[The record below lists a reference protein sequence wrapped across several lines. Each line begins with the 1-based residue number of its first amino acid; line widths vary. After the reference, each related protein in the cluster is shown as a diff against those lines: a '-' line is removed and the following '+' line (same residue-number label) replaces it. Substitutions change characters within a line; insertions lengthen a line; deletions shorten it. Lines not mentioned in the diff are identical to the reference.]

1 MERIIKLSILL
12 AVIVLVGVCAFV
24 ASNYMI
30 YEDILA
36 KSNEIL
42 NSKNYYVLIE
52 TTAPETDLL
61 IRNELYCKNDIYLV
75 KTYNHE
81 ELYSCDWKNFLN
93 DEDASR
99 VYFGEK
105 SYRSEFDEEA
115 KKTLEKD
122 MLLDGWDIF
131 AQSFKKPDEV
141 NGCYKV
147 DAGQNIIYYFNME
160 TLELVKKEIL
170 TEDFSRVFETITYKV
185 ELNNVT
191 DENVEKPV

>member
-81 ELYSCDWKNFLN
+81 ELYSCDWKNFSN

-105 SYRSEFDEEA
+105 SYKSEFDEET

-131 AQSFKKPDEV
+131 SQ
-141 NGCYKV
+141 
-147 DAGQNIIYYFNME
+147 
-160 TLELVKKEIL
+160 
-170 TEDFSRVFETITYKV
+170 
-185 ELNNVT
+185 
-191 DENVEKPV
+191 